1 MAIASLNYITTFVTT
16 VRVLASLGGI
26 KEKFQG
32 HNLDLDDVTKQA
44 INKLLMCCYRN
55 QKQANLFK
63 TVNVFC
69 EIRML

>member
-44 INKLLMCCYRN
+44 II
-55 QKQANLFK
+55 Q
-63 TVNVFC
+63 
-69 EIRML
+69 